1 MRKLF
6 RDLLVKEMETNKDI
20 FFITADL
27 GYKLWDEI
35 REKFPDRF
43 VNTGASEFSAVG
55 MAVGLA
61 KMGKIPFVYSITPF
75 LIYRAFEMIRNYVDY
90 ERIPVILVGGGRDDD
105 YHIDGFSHDATD
117 VKKMFIHF
125 DSLHEDGSYYI
136 EDDVFTNINNYW
148 PETTEEIPA
157 LVKKIIKDRKPTF
170 ISLKK

>member
-6 RDLLVKEMETNKDI
+6 RDLLIKEMETNKDI

-61 KMGKIPFVYSITPF
+61 KMGKIPLIYSITPF
-75 LIYRAFEMIRNYVDY
+75 LMYRAFEMIKTYING
-90 ERIPVILVGGGRDDD
+90 EEIPVILLGGGRDKD
-105 YHIDGFSHDATD
+105 YHIDGPSHDASD
-117 VKKMFIHF
+117 VKKMFTDF
-125 DSLHEDGSYYI
+125 DERANEDTIFS
-136 EDDVFTNINNYW
+136 NIKDYW
-148 PETTEEIPA
+148 PDTLEDIPTIF
-157 LVKKIIKDRKPTF
+157 KKVIRDRKPAF